1 VLSAPS
7 PAGGCNGWLDGW
19 MRDIYRCR
27 ALRSQITAEQM
38 AIDWNEIGSH
48 ESQPVFFYYQKFN
61 YKYLGL
67 NTVNFFNI

>member
-1 VLSAPS
+1 
-7 PAGGCNGWLDGW
+7 